1 MRITAVGAATL
12 RIPLETPV
20 LVGGG
25 LRITEREYLL
35 VTIDTDTGLRGVGW
49 SFTRG
54 EDLAGE
60 VRRLRPLLEGQDP
73 LEIERLWER
82 MAGAHL
88 AASARGTTM
97 RALSAL
103 DIALWDIKGQAAG
116 LPLHRL
122 FGGYRTNVQVL
133 MAGMYYTA
141 GRRPDDDAHEAALLG
156 EQGFRAIKMMGGAA
170 PFPEDL
176 ERVRAVRQVLGP
188 SVRVGLDVNGAWTDP
203 AQAVAHTRA
212 LAELDVA
219 FVEEPLPAGD
229 IAGLG
234 KVAAGSPVPLAVG
247 ETVVD
252 RAVFADLAAS
262 GVVILR
268 PDATV
273 VGGISEWL
281 KVCEMGLTWGL
292 RILPHYFPEVHIH
305 MAAAFAGVEAVEY
318 VTTAGGISNF
328 HRIVREPMRPN
339 RGFVRAPSAP
349 GLGLELD
356 WDAVERFAVKRY
368 APR

>member
-1 MRITAVGAATL
+1 MRITAVGRTIL

-20 LVGGG
+20 LVGSG

-35 VTIDTDTGLRGVGW
+35 VAIDTDTGLRGVGW

-54 EDLAGE
+54 GDLAGE
-60 VRRLRPLLEGQDP
+60 VQRLQPLLDGEDP
-73 LEIERLWER
+73 LEVERLWER
-82 MAGAHL
+82 MAGAHP

-103 DIALWDIKGQAAG
+103 DTALWDIKGQAAG

-122 FGGYRTNVQVL
+122 FGGCRTNVQVL

-141 GRRPDDDAHEAALLG
+141 GRRPDDDAREAAVFAG
-156 EQGFRAIKMMGGAA
+156 QGFRAVKMMGGAA
-170 PFPEDL
+170 PFSEDL
-176 ERVRAVRQVLGP
+176 ERMRAVRRVLGHD
-188 SVRVGLDVNGAWTDP
+188 VRIGLDVNGAWTDP

-229 IAGLG
+229 ITGLRT
-234 KVAAGSPVPLAVG
+234 VAAGSPVPLAVG
-247 ETVVD
+247 ETVDD
-252 RAVFADLAAS
+252 RQAFRELVVN
-262 GVVILR
+262 GVAILR

-281 KVCEMGLTWGL
+281 KVCGLGLTAGL
-292 RILPHYFPEVHIH
+292 RIIPHYFPEVHIH

-328 HRIVREPMRPN
+328 HRIVREPIRPD
-339 RGFVRAPSAP
+339 RGVVRAPSAP

-368 APR
+368 ARG